1 VAFSINPT
9 QAILGYSDPVQHH
22 PERRDEMINAISR
35 NAARLQILTY
45 DIVTKNCFNDLPCFI
60 KLIVIR

>member
-9 QAILGYSDPVQHH
+9 QAILAYSDSLQHH
-22 PERRDEMINAISR
+22 PERRDEMINAIFR
-35 NAARLQILTY
+35 NAARLQKLTY
-45 DIVTKNCFNDLPCFI
+45 DIVTKNCFNDLLCFI